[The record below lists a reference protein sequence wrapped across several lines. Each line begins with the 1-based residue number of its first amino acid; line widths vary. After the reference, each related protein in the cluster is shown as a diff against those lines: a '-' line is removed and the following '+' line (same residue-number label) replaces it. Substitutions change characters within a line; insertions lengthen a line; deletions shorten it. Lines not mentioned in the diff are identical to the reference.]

1 MLVLNSFTNREKQ
14 ANASFCLRYIKTLA
28 QKCDKTLIKISIEKL
43 VSFNSYDFLIQL
55 TQFQSMFFLKIER
68 IAVIDDCIDNIL
80 DKDKKMLF
88 GMLSKKHIFDS
99 FWI

>member
-1 MLVLNSFTNREKQ
+1 MLVLYSFTNREKQ
-14 ANASFCLRYIKTLA
+14 ANTSFCFRYIKTLA
-28 QKCDKTLIKISIEKL
+28 QKYDKTLIKISIEKL

-88 GMLSKKHIFDS
+88 GMLRKKHIFDS